1 MILHGYTSI
10 FVISE
15 KQQPTSAESHGGVT
29 HGRPTLP
36 PRTTRKAIYIYIKK
50 KILKELLVSLEEAKT
65 RGFKIPD
72 AGSIKQES

>member
-1 MILHGYTSI
+1 MILHRYTSI

-72 AGSIKQES
+72 AESIKQES